1 MKSEGKIPR
10 PLGRNPGPG
19 LVLGYY
25 TCGCIFLLILL
36 AILSKI
42 AFSANPSDV
51 TDNFSYSIRQI
62 SKSDGLPSNVITA
75 IVKDDAGFMW
85 FGTSM
90 GLCRWDGIRAIV
102 FKQNQSDSTSLIGDR
117 IPRNGLSW
125 NEKTRHLIIGTKEGV
140 GMFNPFTG
148 VCMNYYVKHAD
159 PRCIPAPVNAVFIDR
174 QGILWAGTD
183 KGFSRF
189 NPMSGD
195 FSSFYFDQNLPEG
208 VLLDRISTNMIHDI
222 CQDVNNDSILWL
234 VSLAGLLKFNKHTEN
249 LSWFYYPD
257 KDYLREINQFTLIVP
272 HPEGKLFI
280 GTWNFDMVVFDT
292 QTEKFAGRLG
302 PSTQNISAISN
313 RIVPYAVR
321 PDGDVW
327 VSSLQGLGILDP
339 PSGKINFIQSFKNE
353 SGHRF
358 APELFFTDKEGQLWL
373 GSEFGVF
380 ILHPGNHPVKN
391 YFIDPLDEDHWYLT
405 LSLFEDTMKNEMLI
419 GYGRGEGLHYFDLE
433 ANTFGTIPYEQRIIS
448 EYNLVDIIRLQNGE
462 IIFLAADEVY
472 HYFPDGKKAKAL
484 KYPYTH
490 FPAFTDIQQDS
501 KGRVWVA
508 SGNLGLQQY
517 ILEDNTV
524 RNIRNWSDIFTTGHE
539 LPLFGE
545 LCIDPQN
552 RIWFRRRGESYG
564 YYDPQTDSLHYFNG
578 AATKYD
584 LTCFGEIAG
593 NTLWVATANKG
604 LGFIDLN
611 HPEEGVKLSYFID
624 PMKTGMIADL
634 AFDHIGRL
642 WCLAE
647 KGLYRI
653 NTSSG
658 ATVLFDAN
666 YGIPLRDSWSGK
678 GALIPGQLTLL
689 SDGRMVIG
697 YRRGLGFF
705 HPDSLSFL
713 YRTPEPYFTSIKI
726 FDEEISIVDG
736 EKLKLQ
742 HSENYLSIRYS
753 ARELYHEGTS
763 FQHKLSGVDPYWHEN
778 PSVSE
783 VTYPNLQPGSYQF
796 KVQAVSE
803 SGLGETKEMV
813 LNFQILPPWWKTV
826 WAYVLFILLTA
837 MLFYGL
843 YRFQLNRQLAYRETR
858 RLRELDEF
866 KTKLY
871 ANITHEFR
879 TPITVIMGLAE
890 ELTHSFKTIEKNQFR
905 KKLETIQ
912 RSGGNLLLLVNQML
926 DLAKLEYGKLT
937 YNPIRSNIIPW
948 LQYIVESHQ
957 SLAATRE
964 IQLTFYP
971 ETESLEMDYDPDQ
984 LSKVISN
991 LLTNAVKFTE
1001 KRGKVICHVKYELF
1015 THTFHIKVKD
1025 TGMGIPEGEQSKIFD
1040 RFYQVGSVFQQNRG
1054 GTGIGLSLTKE
1065 IVEGIGGAISVKSQ
1079 PGKGSEFEV
1088 VLPVTQ
1094 NAQDISSGRMESEKL
1109 LIHQMTPID
1118 VFEEDQPET
1127 MNGKLKPLVLMA
1139 EDNPDVAGYIRD
1151 TIRFQYKV
1159 KWAPDGEKALQM
1171 AFDLIPDLVIT
1182 DVMMPAKDGFDVC
1195 NSLKT
1200 DERTDHIPVIMLTAK
1215 VTDSDRISGY
1225 ERGADAYLTKPFNKK
1240 ELLVRMDQL
1249 LRLRKQLQAKFA
1261 KLDIKAGPGKL
1272 LSPEEQFILKAVHIV
1287 EANLEKSMFHATDLA
1302 SEVHLS
1308 ESQLYRKL
1316 KAISGKS
1323 TAIFI
1328 RTVRLKKALELL
1340 ETSNLSISEIAY
1352 QVGFNDPAWF
1362 SRVFKEEFGM
1372 SPTEAKEN

>member
-1 MKSEGKIPR
+1 MSGKSQIRGIRTEKTI
-10 PLGRNPGPG
+10 LN
-19 LVLGYY
+19 
-25 TCGCIFLLILL
+25 CIFLLISLTVF
-36 AILSKI
+36 IKTV
-42 AFSANPSDV
+42 FSSDHND
-51 TDNFSYSIRQI
+51 TAENLSYSTRHI
-62 SKSDGLPSNVITA
+62 SISNGLPSNVVTA
-75 IVKDDAGFMW
+75 ILKDDHGLIW
-85 FGTSM
+85 FGTSK
-90 GLCRWDGIRAIV
+90 GLCRWDGISAMV
-102 FKQNQSDSTSLIGDR
+102 FQQNQTDSSSLIGNC
-117 IPRNGLSW
+117 ILRNGLSW
-125 NEKTRHLIIGTKEGV
+125 DKGNRHLIVGTKEGV
-140 GMFNPFTG
+140 SMFNPLTG
-148 VCMNYYVKHAD
+148 ICMNYYVNPAES
-159 PRCIPAPVNAVFIDR
+159 RSIPAPVNVVFNDR
-174 QGILWAGTD
+174 QGVLWAGTD

-189 NPMSGD
+189 NPLSGD
-195 FSSFYFDQNLPEG
+195 FSSFHFDKNLPEG
-208 VLLDRISTNMIHDI
+208 IILDRISTNMIHDI
-222 CQDVNNDSILWL
+222 CQDLNNDSILWL
-234 VSLAGLLKFNKHTEN
+234 ASLAGLLKFNKNTES
-249 LSWFYYPD
+249 LLWFYYPEVN
-257 KDYLREINQFTLIVP
+257 YLREINQFTLIVP
-272 HPEGKLFI
+272 HPDGKLYLS
-280 GTWNFDMVVFDT
+280 TWNFDMVVFDT
-292 QTEKFAGRLG
+292 QTEKFTGRTG
-302 PSTQNISAISN
+302 TSVRNEPSITN

-327 VSSLQGLGILDP
+327 VSSLQGLGILN
-339 PSGKINFIQSFKNE
+339 SQTGKINFIQSFKNE

-358 APELFFTDKEGQLWL
+358 APELFFTDTEGQLWL

-380 ILHPGNHPVKN
+380 VLNPGNHPVKN
-391 YFIDPLDEDHWYLT
+391 YFIDPEDEDHWYLN
-405 LSLFEDTMKNEMLI
+405 LSIYEDTLHKELLI

-433 ANTFGTIPYEQRIIS
+433 TNTFGTIPYEQRILS
-448 EYNLVDIIRLQNGE
+448 EYNITEIIRLQNGE
-462 IIFLAADEVY
+462 IIFLAADEIY
-472 HYFPDGKKAKAL
+472 QYFPDIKKAKAL

-490 FPAFTDIQQDS
+490 FPAFSDIQQDP
-501 KGRVWVA
+501 KGRIWVA

-517 ILEDNTV
+517 NAENNTV
-524 RNIRNWSDIFTTGHE
+524 KNIRNWNDIFITGHE

-564 YYDPQTDSLHYFNG
+564 YYDPKTDSLRYFKDVEN
-578 AATKYD
+578 KYD
-584 LTCFGEIAG
+584 LTCFGEISG
-593 NTLWVATANKG
+593 DTLWVATANKG
-604 LGFIDLN
+604 LGYIDLSN
-611 HPEEGVKLSYFID
+611 PEDGVKLSYIID
-624 PMKTGMIADL
+624 PMKTGMIGDM
-634 AFDHIGRL
+634 AFDNNGRL
-642 WCLAE
+642 WCLTE
-647 KGLYRI
+647 KGLFRI
-653 NTSSG
+653 NTNMKASF
-658 ATVLFDAN
+658 LFDGN

-678 GALIPGQLTLL
+678 GALIPGQLKLL

-705 HPDSLSFL
+705 HPDSLRVL
-713 YRTPEPYFTSIKI
+713 YRTPEPYFTSVRI
-726 FDEEISIVDG
+726 FDKDISLVKG
-736 EKLKLQ
+736 EKLELQ
-742 HSENYLSIRYS
+742 YNENFLSLRYS
-753 ARELYHEGTS
+753 AMELYHQGIS
-763 FQHKLSGVDPYWHEN
+763 FRHKLSGVDPYWHEN

-813 LNFQILPPWWKTV
+813 LNIQILPPWWKTA
-826 WAYVLFILLTA
+826 WAYVLFLLLTA
-837 MLFYGL
+837 MLFYVL
-843 YRFQLNRQLAYRETR
+843 YRFQLNRQLAHREAR
-858 RLRELDEF
+858 RLRELDEL

-879 TPITVIMGLAE
+879 TPITVIMGLAGD
-890 ELTHSFKTIEKNQFR
+890 LANSFDPTEKKQLR

-926 DLAKLEYGKLT
+926 DLAKLEHGKLN

-1001 KRGKVICHVKYELF
+1001 KRGKVICHAKYEIF
-1015 THTFHIKVKD
+1015 TNTFHIKVKD
-1025 TGMGIPEGEQSKIFD
+1025 TGIGIPEGEQSKIFD
-1040 RFYQVGSVFQQNRG
+1040 RFYQVGSAFQQNKG

-1094 NAQDISSGRMESEKL
+1094 NAQDFSSGRMESEKL
-1109 LIHQMTPID
+1109 LIHQTIPID

-1151 TIRFQYKV
+1151 TIRSQYKV

-1215 VTDSDRISGY
+1215 VTDADRISGY

-1249 LRLRKQLQAKFA
+1249 LRLRKQLQAKFG
-1261 KLDIKAGPGKL
+1261 KLDVKAGQGKS
-1272 LSPEEQFILKAVHIV
+1272 LSPEEQFILKAVQIV

-1328 RTVRLKKALELL
+1328 RTVRLKIALELL
-1340 ETSNLSISEIAY
+1340 QTSTLSISEIAY